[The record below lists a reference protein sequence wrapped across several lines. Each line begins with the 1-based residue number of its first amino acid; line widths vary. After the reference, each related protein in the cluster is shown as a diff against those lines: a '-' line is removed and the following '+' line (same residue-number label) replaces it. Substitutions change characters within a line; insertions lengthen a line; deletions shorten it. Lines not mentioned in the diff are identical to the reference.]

1 MSSPYTDIERQF
13 EEYLRDG
20 ISAAKSG
27 QRKLAQSLLNRAI
40 YLKQSDARP
49 YIWLSATTDDP
60 KEQIEYLERA
70 VAIDPTNAAARRGL
84 ALLTGKIDRSRLLAE
99 GQELD
104 PRQMAGEVQA
114 NGQSITCPRC
124 GGRMAYDIAA
134 ERLTCEYCGH
144 VVSAGMEQALQPPGE
159 QVLDFVMPT
168 TRGHRWAGAL
178 HLFACERCG
187 AQQVLPPGHKT
198 AECSYCGS
206 NHLVASPEQME
217 LVEPE
222 AIALMKVNEERAI
235 QVARRWLGS
244 GFFAPDNLLRAGSSL
259 QLRPAYYSC
268 WLFDGTV
275 ELRWTC
281 EVADGS
287 RNSKRW
293 IPSSG
298 VETRFFNDVLVSGV
312 KAISEA
318 DLDRAGPFNLEDL
331 ADFKPDCLAGWPAIL
346 YDTPLSDASLDARE
360 EVVRKLRPQMY
371 DLVEMG
377 REKRN
382 LNIGSGSWSGI
393 TFKHILLPLWVGSYT
408 FQGKPYRLLVNG
420 QTGKAAGDKPR
431 DSFKL
436 AMSTLTLVMFVFL
449 LIMLLWL
456 LFGDRPLF

>member
-1 MSSPYTDIERQF
+1 M
-13 EEYLRDG
+13 
-20 ISAAKSG
+20 
-27 QRKLAQSLLNRAI
+27 
-40 YLKQSDARP
+40 
-49 YIWLSATTDDP
+49 
-60 KEQIEYLERA
+60 
-70 VAIDPTNAAARRGL
+70 
-84 ALLTGKIDRSRLLAE
+84 
-99 GQELD
+99 
-104 PRQMAGEVQA
+104 
-114 NGQSITCPRC
+114 
-124 GGRMAYDIAA
+124 
-134 ERLTCEYCGH
+134 
-144 VVSAGMEQALQPPGE
+144 
-159 QVLDFVMPT
+159 LDFVMPT

-178 HLFACERCG
+178 QLFACERCG
-187 AQQVLPPGHKT
+187 AQLVLPPGHKT

-206 NHLVASPEQME
+206 NHLVASAEQAE

-222 AIALMKVNEERAI
+222 AIALMKVDQDQAN
-235 QVARRWLGS
+235 QLARRWLGS
-244 GFFAPDNLLRAGSSL
+244 GIFAPDNLLHSGSSL

-293 IPSSG
+293 MPSSG

-318 DLDRAGPFNLEDL
+318 ELDSAGPYNLEDL

-346 YDTPLSDASLDARE
+346 YDTPLSDASLAARE

-420 QTGKAAGDKPR
+420 QTGKVAGEKPR
-431 DSFKL
+431 DSL
-436 AMSTLTLVMFVFL
+436 QAGDEHPHPGDVCLPADHVTLDYYLGTGLYSSSL
-449 LIMLLWL
+449 H
-456 LFGDRPLF
+456 PL